1 MIQPIVCNHPSL
13 INFDFLW
20 MLGLSL
26 ILFLTILFGTENK
39 IGRLKG
45 LLFFVSYFIYLAFIF

>member
-1 MIQPIVCNHPSL
+1 
-13 INFDFLW
+13 

-45 LLFFVSYFIYLAFIF
+45 LLFFVS